1 MGKFSRRM
9 EACAMHDCGILP
21 CSTRPRRIIST
32 RLPDCKHLFLL
43 SFQLHPI
50 ILALPRRRV
59 NGTAAVSNEGRR
71 DYI

>member
-32 RLPDCKHLFLL
+32 RSLNCKHLFPL
-43 SFQLHPI
+43 SFPLPPI
-50 ILALPRRRV
+50 LPLPRRGV
-59 NGTAAVSNEGRR
+59 NRAGTVSDDQRN